1 MQLVFVAFDSVT
13 HQPKSTNLISMTRKY
28 NFKID
33 SLYVDDVHKLY
44 EFTRLFWLYCRI
56 YRRKKIT
63 PLKWSFV

>member
-44 EFTRLFWLYCRI
+44 EFTRLF
-56 YRRKKIT
+56 
-63 PLKWSFV
+63 